1 MRSKKNIQNL
11 NFSQGAKT
19 VEEGAY
25 FSNEESWKQVLRKIY
40 SNLIDTL
47 ITNKRRQNR
56 HKGSLVNYIL
66 PLEVIDL
73 AAQVGGQI
81 FAKKDQDCRVDLTQV
96 VPMDVTQV
104 DER

>member
-1 MRSKKNIQNL
+1 M
-11 NFSQGAKT
+11 
-19 VEEGAY
+19 
-25 FSNEESWKQVLRKIY
+25 
-40 SNLIDTL
+40 
-47 ITNKRRQNR
+47 
-56 HKGSLVNYIL
+56 NYIL

-81 FAKKDQDCRVDLTQV
+81 FANKDQDGRVDLTQV

>member
-1 MRSKKNIQNL
+1 MYEIY
-11 NFSQGAKT
+11 FFFQGAKT

-25 FSNEESWKQVLRKIY
+25 FSNEESWKQVLGKIY

-47 ITNKRRQNR
+47 IMNKRRQNR
-56 HKGSLVNYIL
+56 HKGGLMNYIL

-73 AAQVGGQI
+73 AAQVGRQI

>member
-1 MRSKKNIQNL
+1 M
-11 NFSQGAKT
+11 
-19 VEEGAY
+19 
-25 FSNEESWKQVLRKIY
+25 
-40 SNLIDTL
+40 
-47 ITNKRRQNR
+47 NKRRQNR
-56 HKGSLVNYIL
+56 HKGNLMNYIL